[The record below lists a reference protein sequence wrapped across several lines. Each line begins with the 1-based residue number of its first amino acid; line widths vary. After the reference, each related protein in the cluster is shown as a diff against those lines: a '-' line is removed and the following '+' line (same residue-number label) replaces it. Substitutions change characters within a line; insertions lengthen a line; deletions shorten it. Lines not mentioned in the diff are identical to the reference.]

1 MNNHSMTP
9 QIKAIVKALHALSYS
24 DTIELATALSRKT
37 GVSDVTKLALALA
50 SLHGE
55 FAGAEQVSSM
65 EEQALRDM
73 VGTRRRGFTLKVG
86 KQPKGWTAYI
96 EEFSG
101 QSVAQAPEARMAIA
115 QSLDLAIGS
124 HLMMK

>member
-1 MNNHSMTP
+1 MNLPYTMTP
-9 QIKAIVKALHALSYS
+9 EMVADAAKAFKPKILYPYHTG
-24 DTIELATALSRKT
+24 DT
-37 GVSDVTKLALALA
+37 DVTKLALALA
-50 SLHGE
+50 TLHGE
-55 FAGAEQVSSM
+55 FAGAEQVASM

-73 VGTRRRGFTLKVG
+73 IGTRRRGFTLKVG

-115 QSLDLAIGS
+115 QSLDL
-124 HLMMK
+124 LR